1 MSIRGIEDLDLTQRR
16 VLIRVDFN
24 VPLDEDGKVVDDTR
38 IRAALPTIKLARE
51 ARARVILMSHLGRPK
66 GKPDPKYSL
75 EPAARRLAD
84 LLDDEVI
91 LPDDCVGDGVRS
103 LVRSLKDGQLLLL
116 ENLRFHKEETAG
128 DESFGSELAALGEVF
143 INDAFGTMH
152 RAHASMAQVPR
163 FVAHKGMGLL
173 VKKEYDSLSRLLQG
187 FRRPFVAVLGGA
199 KVSDKIGVIQAL
211 LDRVDVLVV
220 GGAMANTFLAAQ
232 GHDMG
237 RSLVETDKL
246 DVAARTLAAA
256 REKKV
261 RVVLPEDVVVVPAIS
276 EDLERTVVSADQIPA
291 DLMAVDIG
299 PATVA
304 RFKEV
309 LAEAR
314 TVFWNGPMG
323 VYEVP
328 ALRKGTEDVAQ
339 AVAQI
344 NGFSVVGGGDSVAAV
359 RQSGVTPFISHIS
372 TGGGASLEYIE
383 GRELPGFTA
392 LKS

>member
-1 MSIRGIEDLDLTQRR
+1 MSIRGIEELDLAQRR

-24 VPLDEDGKVVDDTR
+24 VPLDEDGNVVDDTR
-38 IRAALPTIKLARE
+38 IRAALPSIQLARE

-66 GKPDPKYSL
+66 GKPNPKFSL
-75 EPAARRLAD
+75 EPAARRLAE

-103 LVRSLKDGQLLLL
+103 LVRSLKDGQIMLL

-128 DESFGSELAALGEVF
+128 DESFGSELASLGEVF

-173 VKKEYDSLSRLLQG
+173 VKKEYDSLSKLVQG

-211 LDRVDVLVV
+211 LDRVDALVV

-246 DVAARTLAAA
+246 DVAARTLKAA

-261 RVVLPEDVVVVPAIS
+261 RIVLPEDQIVVSEIS
-276 EDLERTVVSADQIPA
+276 ADAERTVVGSDRVPA

-304 RFKEV
+304 RFKAV

-323 VYEVP
+323 VYEIP

-344 NGFSVVGGGDSVAAV
+344 SGFSVVGGGDSVAAV

-372 TGGGASLEYIE
+372 TGGGASLEYVE

>member
-24 VPLDEDGKVVDDTR
+24 VPLDEDGNVVDDTR

-103 LVRSLKDGQLLLL
+103 LVRSLKDGQLMLL